1 MLMEPTREKILS
13 AALQLFSQ
21 RGYLGAATRQIAREA
36 GVAEV
41 TLFRHFG
48 SKEKL
53 FEEVIRGY
61 SFLPAMKGILPRLE
75 GAAYE
80 ETLLTIARRF
90 LATLDERRDLI
101 RIMLAE
107 RLSYP
112 APVKDIFRG
121 MLGEVF
127 GILAGYFRR
136 LQRRGV
142 LRDFDSDDAAWAFLG
157 AFFAYVHGLGF
168 FFEDAGGRKR
178 QERFVV
184 EYVTL
189 FIRGTL
195 ATPIAGDTAQ
205 GRRDEKDG
213 GKRPGRVIMRKKAR
227 PVQGGV
233 R

>member
-1 MLMEPTREKILS
+1 MEPTRKKILA
-13 AALQLFSQ
+13 AALTLFSQ
-21 RGYLGAATRQIAREA
+21 RGYLGATTRQIAREA

-48 SKEKL
+48 SKGKL

-75 GAAYE
+75 GAGYE

-121 MLGEVF
+121 ILGEVF

-136 LQRRGV
+136 LQHRGV
-142 LRDFDSDDAAWAFLG
+142 LRDFDPDDAARAFLG

-168 FFEDAGGRKR
+168 FEDAESRRHREGFAA
-178 QERFVV
+178 EFVRLFV
-184 EYVTL
+184 E
-189 FIRGTL
+189 GTL
-195 ATPIAGDTAQ
+195 
-205 GRRDEKDG
+205 RRRPAETKRKQPSRRAMKAKG
-213 GKRPGRVIMRKKAR
+213 GAR
-227 PVQGGV
+227 E
-233 R
+233 